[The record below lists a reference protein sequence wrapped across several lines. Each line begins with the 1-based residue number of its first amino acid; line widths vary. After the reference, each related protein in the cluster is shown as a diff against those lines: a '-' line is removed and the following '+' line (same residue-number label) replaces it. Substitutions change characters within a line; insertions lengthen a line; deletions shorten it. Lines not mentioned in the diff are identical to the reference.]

1 MKERETYPGKTYAV
15 RSADGC
21 TITDINGDL
30 IKECAAGQDYFVADV
45 SRIFVSDDNAKVQQV
60 FNLAPQQRLTLLG
73 VLGGNAGG
81 SGLPAGWRRVEWL
94 DIPELAGIS
103 TGFYPTNETEL
114 FIDAERLTNT
124 YYGKICSGR
133 GDGGSGA
140 YALFFERSGII
151 FDFHTKRYS
160 VNKTNQ
166 NNVRFK
172 LTAGKNG
179 CFIDGERVVE
189 VTPISSYT
197 NKWQLVLF
205 GGVNT
210 STGEL
215 VWNAASYKV
224 YNFIISDAGNK
235 IFDFVPALD
244 QTGAPCLYDMVSKT
258 AYYNEGSGDFIYPTE
273 RTTYSLRRVLP
284 DWGQLTT
291 HGLRRL
297 YHAPVDYEGELIDYA
312 LENGYKPIIEPEMPE
327 DGYWIPQWRETED
340 EIILEWIETEEPVD
354 EFLTIPTEQ

>member
-60 FNLAPQQRLTLLG
+60 FNLAPQQRLTILG
-73 VLGGNAGG
+73 VLGGNSGG
-81 SGLPAGWRRVEWL
+81 SGLPTGYKQVEWL
-94 DIPELAGIS
+94 EAPDMQFIETDISIQKDYVIFLRAMVRS
-103 TGFYPTNETEL
+103 NASMLCSQTGF
-114 FIDAERLTNT
+114 
-124 YYGKICSGR
+124 SG
-133 GDGGSGA
+133 GHGEQTTTWGNGGSGA
-140 YALFFERSGII
+140 WFGNTESQLILNNFTQNVIHECENAEKYRSVDGVRAERPDNEFVNNTEHKWGI
-151 FDFHTKRYS
+151 FNRSHT
-160 VNKTNQ
+160 T
-166 NNVRFK
+166 
-172 LTAGKNG
+172 GKNAR
-179 CFIDGERVVE
+179 IYYVRV
-189 VTPISSYT
+189 TQGDKNII
-197 NKWQLVLF
+197 
-205 GGVNT
+205 
-210 STGEL
+210 EL
-215 VWNAASYKV
+215 V
-224 YNFIISDAGNK
+224 
-235 IFDFVPALD
+235 PCLD
-244 QTGAPCLYDMVSKT
+244 KTGAPCMYDKVSRK
-258 AYYNEGSGDFIYPTE
+258 AYYNSATGDFTYPTE
-273 RTTYSLRRVLP
+273 STTYALRRVLP